1 MKVKGKCLNSFL
13 GIIKSDLPRLAV
25 EGFPQELNKQLNALM
40 FLPRQDLVWFD
51 IQIDQRVATLKGN
64 FFSGYNLGQN
74 YYKLGFLCLIGIA
87 HLPDTLSSL
96 RYYRI
101 FELRP
106 TLSTDLSEQVL
117 EELDKG
123 LPKHAITIIKYL
135 FCALRTVA
143 AQVIHKVGICG
154 NIEYERELPPQFMKK
169 KTEEKTATNR
179 YAPSSDEENDH
190 VFVVDEELKRRDEEL
205 KYEMRD
211 SVSDPKQIPHL
222 NPRLNKKASVV
233 SFNSSLVNGIQHNG
247 GVHDTVIMDE
257 MIDKNGTS

>member
-1 MKVKGKCLNSFL
+1 
-13 GIIKSDLPRLAV
+13 
-25 EGFPQELNKQLNALM
+25 M

-96 RYYRI
+96 RFYRI

-117 EELDKG
+117 EELNSKG
-123 LPKHAITIIKYL
+123 DLPKHALTIIKYL

-143 AQVIHKVGICG
+143 AQVIHKVAICG
-154 NIEYERELPPQFMKK
+154 NIEYEREMHPQFLSKK
-169 KTEEKTATNR
+169 ATEEKTATNR
-179 YAPSSDEENDH
+179 YAQSSEDENDDYH
-190 VFVVDEELKRRDEEL
+190 VFVVDEELKRRGEEEL

-211 SVSDPKQIPHL
+211 SVSDPRPLPQL
-222 NPRLNKKASVV
+222 NARLKKKASVV
-233 SFNSSLVNGIQHNG
+233 SFNSSLVNGI
-247 GVHDTVIMDE
+247 
-257 MIDKNGTS
+257 